1 MTTRRDFVQSSLAAG
16 GAMLGISPARVGSA
30 RETSTAPVVDYYRK
44 LGVPTIINA
53 AGTYTYL
60 TASLMPPE
68 VQAAVAF
75 AAHHSVRLR
84 DLQNAAGAYI
94 AQRLKC
100 EAALVSSGAASA
112 LSLGTAG
119 CMTIDKPDGA
129 KDVPA
134 RTGSFKNEVLIQKG
148 HRLTHEHALE
158 MCGARLVEVDTLA
171 DYESA
176 FTPRTAMAFFFNA
189 AEAGRIT
196 HQEWLRVAHGHG
208 VPCFLDAAAD
218 VPPIANLWNYTT
230 MGYDLV
236 AFSGGKGIRGPQNAG
251 LLLGRKDL
259 IAAAAANNNPN
270 DRSVGRGMKVAKE
283 QIVGMVAALDWLL
296 AQTDETIEREARR
309 RAERIVAQLRDLP
322 TLTTEVFV
330 PPVANHVP
338 HLMIRYDQQRIAIT
352 PADVA
357 IALRDGQPSIELNP
371 ATGHTSGAAGLHSDE
386 NTIVVGPWMMKP
398 GDDVVV
404 GRRLREVL
412 SGALRRHG

>member
-1 MTTRRDFVQSSLAAG
+1 
-16 GAMLGISPARVGSA
+16 MLGVSPARVGSA
-30 RETSTAPVVDYYRK
+30 RETPTAPVVDYYKK

-119 CMTIDKPDGA
+119 CMTVDHPDGA

-158 MCGARLVEVDTLA
+158 MCGATLVEVDTLG

-176 FTPRTAMAFFFNA
+176 FTPRTATAFFFNA
-189 AEAGRIT
+189 AEEGRIT
-196 HQEWLRVAHGHG
+196 HEEWLRVAHSHG

-296 AQTDETIEREARR
+296 EQTDETIEREARR
-309 RAERIVAQLRDLP
+309 RAERIVAHLRDLP

-357 IALRDGQPSIELNP
+357 IALREGQPSIELNP
-371 ATGHTSGAAGLHSDE
+371 ATGRTSGAAGLHSDE